1 MDSYLPTVINSL
13 RTGSRFSVDSVLKNI
28 KADKAE
34 IASLI
39 LGIKDF
45 QINNYFD
52 PGLVSNFSALNKEY
66 LIDAFRDSDIRIK
79 NYFSAANTV
88 GLIINSMLDIFTS
101 EIEKLEKDVD
111 VLENFVNNYEYLAGK
126 DDLYNSNYIEKF
138 DNSLFDYRSDGIIFP
153 LVDRDNVSFDEN
165 GNGFVDTKSG
175 TFKIGNES
183 KITNLTKSIE
193 SIIIKSNY
201 DFMDY
206 SDTGFNS
213 VFTETLFDSWSVSV
227 KSPSIIKSPLNELSE
242 YCGYDTTAI
251 NGAQTYVEIM
261 LSSPQLMDTLYITP
275 NYSNGLQLLQ
285 VVLFNDEQPNI
296 SIFNQNFNQES
307 AEKVSVTSSSRG
319 FIPVLSKP
327 KLIDSVSEIIF
338 EKTLVK
344 KIVLIFNQSL
354 YKKTEIT
361 TNNTEIVSRKI
372 YEIVKSIRKQ
382 RKNNTDKLQD
392 LVYSI
397 FLKKN
402 STKQL
407 LKNLDYISNYY
418 SYRYPC
424 IDSRINGPIY
434 SRKLLED
441 MKEMG
446 SFDSTSSTII
456 SNIFENFI
464 SHVMDENSEIFDQST
479 YVESVTARGY
489 GFNFRSVGLLPLKSS
504 NVYNGIKTQSSNP
517 EVISRSNNSALVDLL
532 SEEKTDQYEYN
543 FSLRSIDFSLVQR
556 NSSNKA
562 CFVSRK
568 IPING
573 HPLAIKA
580 KLIKDRSNLD
590 LNNYSYNLKESTSYE
605 ISFSNIEIPDQEQDW
620 IPLVPSGET
629 SVSSEVLFF
638 DYQNKTSTTRFS
650 FMENSLSIYENG
662 IAVEPQRYSISG
674 RTISMPKIDPKA
686 IYVCS
691 YDLNS
696 NIYNYDSID
705 LTSSGLFQ
713 ESTKPAYGPHGS
725 GELYSST
732 DLTNRIKL
740 SNIPYVNSSYL
751 QNATYSNLVGTVFTG
766 TAAGYSPVKV
776 LLSDGSYAINI
787 TNYTSSSDYPDFSSK
802 SSGTYFIQSGKEI
815 IFNKYIDSELKV
827 IYDYVPNSLRFR
839 LIMRKNIPNI
849 DYSASADAVIIKT
862 KTKVY
867 DPFYDKLTKV
877 IYKK

>member
-28 KADKAE
+28 KTDKAE

-193 SIIIKSNY
+193 SIIVKSNY